1 MGETTPHRYR
11 RVSSPEFANA
21 VTGISGGGQMG
32 LRSRSIFAGVS
43 LAAFAMVVASSVQAN
58 DSVVKAVLDPN
69 GWAVAGHDYGNT
81 RFSPLKQ
88 ITSENVGKLQL
99 AYSLSLASLR
109 SNESSPVV
117 IGDTLYVTTSWG
129 PKYVY
134 AINAATGAP
143 KWAYQPDIPDDVL
156 QYACCDVNNRGV
168 AYADG
173 KIFIGR
179 LDGKLTALDAA
190 SGKELWT
197 SKVVD
202 YKQGSVITSPPLVV
216 RDKIIT
222 GFGGGEYGVRGALLA
237 FDLNNGKLLWQT
249 YTVPGPG
256 EPGSD
261 TWKGDTGLHGG
272 GAAWLVGSYDAKTDT
287 VYWGTSNPG
296 PWNTGVRSTG
306 DGNFGKL
313 TNLYTASTLAIDPN
327 TGKIKWHIQGTPA
340 DAWDYDGVNELL
352 LTDLKIGGADTPVL
366 MKADRNGFFFV
377 ANRETGKMISAEKYV
392 FANWAKK
399 FDISTMRAEEDPDKR
414 PGPGHPAKDICPNLI
429 GGKNW
434 QPMSFNPQTGL
445 VYIPANNVCMD
456 WSVSDVSYK
465 RGVFYL
471 GAEFPTKE
479 GPGGFLGELVAWDPV
494 ANKKVWGIKED
505 LPFNGGTLSTGGNL
519 VFSGN
524 LHGDFRAID
533 AKTGTVLWSK
543 NLGSGIGAGP
553 VTYSVG
559 GKQYVAVV
567 VGRTAALPAFL
578 GEIGKKMVAA
588 APEGG
593 ALFVFAL
600 Q

>member
-1 MGETTPHRYR
+1 M
-11 RVSSPEFANA
+11 VMA
-21 VTGISGGGQMG
+21 GIGA
-32 LRSRSIFAGVS
+32 SR
-43 LAAFAMVVASSVQAN
+43 AN
-58 DSVVKAVLDPN
+58 DSVVKAASDPN
-69 GWAVAGHDYGNT
+69 GWAIAGHDYGNT

-88 ITSENVGKLQL
+88 INSENAGKLQL
-99 AYSLSLASLR
+99 VYSLSLASLR

-117 IGDTLYVTTSWG
+117 IGKTLYVSTSWG
-129 PKYVY
+129 PKFVY
-134 AINAATGAP
+134 AIDAATGAR
-143 KWAYQPDIPDDVL
+143 KWTWQPDIPDDVL
-156 QYACCDVNNRGV
+156 QYACCDVNSRGV
-168 AYADG
+168 SYADG
-173 KIFIGR
+173 KLFVGR
-179 LDGKLTALDAA
+179 LDGNLTALDAET
-190 SGKELWT
+190 GKELWT
-197 SKVVD
+197 STVVD

-216 RDKIIT
+216 RDKVIT
-222 GFGGGEYGVRGALLA
+222 GFGGGEYGVRGSLQA
-237 FDLNNGKLLWQT
+237 FSLKDGKLLWQT
-249 YTVPGPG
+249 YTVPAPG

-272 GAAWLVGSYDAKTDT
+272 GAAWLVGSYDAKSDT

-296 PWNTGVRSTG
+296 PWNTAVRSTG

-313 TNLYTASTLAIDPN
+313 TNLYTASTLAINPD

-352 LTDLKIGGADTPVL
+352 LADLKIEGNETPVL

-399 FDISTMRAEEDPDKR
+399 WDITTMRAEEDPDKR

-434 QPMSFNPQTGL
+434 QPMSFNPVTGL
-445 VYIPANNVCMD
+445 VYIPTNNVCMD
-456 WSVSDVSYK
+456 WSVSDVNYK

-505 LPFNGGTLSTGGNL
+505 LPFNGGTLTTGGNL

-533 AKTGTVLWSK
+533 AKNGKVVWSK

-553 VTYSVG
+553 VTYSVD
-559 GKQYVAVV
+559 GKQYVAIV

-578 GEIGKKMVAA
+578 GDIGKKMVAA

-593 ALFVFAL
+593 SLFVFAL

>member
-1 MGETTPHRYR
+1 
-11 RVSSPEFANA
+11 
-21 VTGISGGGQMG
+21 MG
-32 LRSRSIFAGVS
+32 LRSRSFFAGVS
-43 LAAFAMVVASSVQAN
+43 VAAFAMTVASGVQAN
-58 DSVVKAVLDPN
+58 DSVVKAVSDPN
-69 GWAVAGHDYGNT
+69 GWAIAGHDYGNT

-117 IGDTLYVTTSWG
+117 IGDTLYVSTSWG

-134 AINAATGAP
+134 AINAATGAK
-143 KWAYQPDIPDDVL
+143 KWTYEPDMPDDVL

-216 RDKIIT
+216 RDKVIT

-237 FDLNNGKLLWQT
+237 FDLKTGKQLWQT
-249 YTVPGPG
+249 YTVPAPG
-256 EPGSD
+256 EPGSE
-261 TWKGDTGLHGG
+261 TWKGDSGLHGG

-352 LTDLKIGGADTPVL
+352 LADLKIGGADTPVL

-392 FANWAKK
+392 YANWAKK
-399 FDISTMRAEEDPDKR
+399 FDINTMRAEEDPDKR

-445 VYIPANNVCMD
+445 VYIPTNNVCMD
-456 WSVSDVSYK
+456 WSVSDVTYK

-479 GPGGFLGELVAWDPV
+479 GPGGFLGELVAWDPI
-494 ANKKVWGIKED
+494 ANKKAWSIKED
-505 LPFNGGTLSTGGNL
+505 LPFNGGTLTTAGNL

-533 AKTGTVLWSK
+533 AKSGKVLWSK

-553 VTYSVG
+553 VTYSVD
-559 GKQYVAVV
+559 GKQYVAIVI
-567 VGRTAALPAFL
+567 GRTAALPAFL

>member
-1 MGETTPHRYR
+1 
-11 RVSSPEFANA
+11 
-21 VTGISGGGQMG
+21 MG
-32 LRSRSIFAGVS
+32 LRSRSFFAGVS
-43 LAAFAMVVASSVQAN
+43 VAALAMTVASGIQAN
-58 DSVVKAVLDPN
+58 DSVVKAVSDPN
-69 GWAVAGHDYGNT
+69 GWAIAGHDYGNT

-134 AINAATGAP
+134 AINAATGAK
-143 KWAYQPDIPDDVL
+143 KWTYEPDMPDDVL

-237 FDLNNGKLLWQT
+237 FDLNTGKQLWQT
-249 YTVPGPG
+249 YTVPAPG
-256 EPGSD
+256 EPGSE

-272 GAAWLVGSYDAKTDT
+272 GAAWLVGSYDEKTDT

-392 FANWAKK
+392 YTTWAKK

-414 PGPGHPAKDICPNLI
+414 PGPGHPAKDICPNLV

-445 VYIPANNVCMD
+445 VYIPTNNVCMD
-456 WSVSDVSYK
+456 WSVSDVTYK

-479 GPGGFLGELVAWDPV
+479 GPGGFLGELVAWDPI

-505 LPFNGGTLSTGGNL
+505 LPFNGGTLTTAGNL

-559 GKQYVAVV
+559 GKQYVAIVI
-567 VGRTAALPAFL
+567 GRTAALPAFL
-578 GEIGKKMVAA
+578 GDIGKKMVAA

>member
-1 MGETTPHRYR
+1 MK
-11 RVSSPEFANA
+11 
-21 VTGISGGGQMG
+21 
-32 LRSRSIFAGVS
+32 LRSGSFFAGVS
-43 LAAFAMVVASSVQAN
+43 LVAMLMAGIGPSIAN
-58 DSVVKAVLDPN
+58 DSVAKAVSDPN
-69 GWAVAGHDYGNT
+69 GWAIAGHDYGNT
-81 RFSPLKQ
+81 RFSALKQ
-88 ITSENVGKLQL
+88 INSENAGKLQL
-99 AYSLSLASLR
+99 VYSMSLASLR

-117 IGDTLYVTTSWG
+117 IGKTLYVSTSWG

-134 AINAATGAP
+134 AIDAATGAR
-143 KWAYQPDIPDDVL
+143 KWTYQPDIPDDVL
-156 QYACCDVNNRGV
+156 QYACCDVNSRGV
-168 AYADG
+168 SYADG
-173 KIFIGR
+173 KIFVGR
-179 LDGKLTALDAA
+179 LDGKLTALAA
-190 SGKELWT
+190 NTGKELWT
-197 SKVVD
+197 STVVD
-202 YKQGSVITSPPLVV
+202 YKQGSVITSPPLIV
-216 RDKIIT
+216 RDKVIT
-222 GFGGGEYGVRGALLA
+222 GFGGGEYGVRGSLQA
-237 FDLNNGKLLWQT
+237 FDLNTGKLLWQT
-249 YTVPGPG
+249 FTVPAPG

-272 GAAWLVGSYDAKTDT
+272 GAAWLVGSYDAKSDT

-296 PWNTGVRSTG
+296 PWNTAVRSTG

-352 LTDLKIGGADTPVL
+352 LADLKIKGADTPVL

-377 ANRETGKMISAEKYV
+377 ANRETGKVLSAEKYV
-392 FANWAKK
+392 YSNWAKK
-399 FDISTMRAEEDPDKR
+399 WDINTMRAEEDADKR

-445 VYIPANNVCMD
+445 VYIPTNNVCMD
-456 WSVSDVSYK
+456 WSVSDVNYK

-479 GPGGFLGELVAWDPV
+479 GPGGFLGELVAWDPI

-505 LPFNGGTLSTGGNL
+505 LPFNGGTLTTAGNL
-519 VFSGN
+519 VFAGN

-533 AKTGTVLWSK
+533 AKNGKVLWSK

-553 VTYSVG
+553 VTYSVD
-559 GKQYVAVV
+559 GKQYVAIV

-578 GEIGKKMVAA
+578 GDIGKKMVAA

-593 ALFVFAL
+593 SLFVFAL

>member
-1 MGETTPHRYR
+1 
-11 RVSSPEFANA
+11 
-21 VTGISGGGQMG
+21 
-32 LRSRSIFAGVS
+32 
-43 LAAFAMVVASSVQAN
+43 
-58 DSVVKAVLDPN
+58 
-69 GWAVAGHDYGNT
+69 
-81 RFSPLKQ
+81 
-88 ITSENVGKLQL
+88 L

-134 AINAATGAP
+134 AINAATGAQ
-143 KWAYQPDIPDDVL
+143 KWTYQPDIPDDVL

-197 SKVVD
+197 STVVN

-272 GAAWLVGSYDAKTDT
+272 GTAWLVGSYDAKTDT

-313 TNLYTASTLAIDPN
+313 TNPHRPSPSTR
-327 TGKIKWHIQGTPA
+327 TPA
-340 DAWDYDGVNELL
+340 RSSGTSRARRPMLGTTRRQRIAVDRPEDRRSRYAGPDESRSQRLL
-352 LTDLKIGGADTPVL
+352 LRRQPGDRQDDLG
-366 MKADRNGFFFV
+366 
-377 ANRETGKMISAEKYV
+377 
-392 FANWAKK
+392 
-399 FDISTMRAEEDPDKR
+399 
-414 PGPGHPAKDICPNLI
+414 
-429 GGKNW
+429 
-434 QPMSFNPQTGL
+434 
-445 VYIPANNVCMD
+445 
-456 WSVSDVSYK
+456 
-465 RGVFYL
+465 
-471 GAEFPTKE
+471 
-479 GPGGFLGELVAWDPV
+479 
-494 ANKKVWGIKED
+494 
-505 LPFNGGTLSTGGNL
+505 
-519 VFSGN
+519 
-524 LHGDFRAID
+524 
-533 AKTGTVLWSK
+533 
-543 NLGSGIGAGP
+543 
-553 VTYSVG
+553 
-559 GKQYVAVV
+559 
-567 VGRTAALPAFL
+567 
-578 GEIGKKMVAA
+578 
-588 APEGG
+588 
-593 ALFVFAL
+593 
-600 Q
+600 

>member
-1 MGETTPHRYR
+1 
-11 RVSSPEFANA
+11 
-21 VTGISGGGQMG
+21 MG
-32 LRSRSIFAGVS
+32 LRSRNIFAGIS
-43 LAAFAMVVASSVQAN
+43 LAAFAMVVASSAQAN
-58 DSVVKAVLDPN
+58 DSVVKAASDPN
-69 GWAVAGHDYGNT
+69 GWAIAGHDYGNT
-81 RFSPLKQ
+81 RFSPLEQ

-134 AINAATGAP
+134 AINAATGAQ
-143 KWAYQPDIPDDVL
+143 KWNYQPDIPDDVL

-392 FANWAKK
+392 YANWAKK

-533 AKTGTVLWSK
+533 AKTGKVLWSK

-559 GKQYVAVV
+559 GKQYVAIV

-593 ALFVFAL
+593 ALFVFTL

>member
-1 MGETTPHRYR
+1 MISR
-11 RVSSPEFANA
+11 RRGFLA
-21 VTGISGGGQMG
+21 GIS
-32 LRSRSIFAGVS
+32 FAAILAIGTVGVR
-43 LAAFAMVVASSVQAN
+43 AN
-58 DSVVKAVLDPN
+58 DSVLKAEAEA
-69 GWAVAGHDYGNT
+69 GQWAVAGHDYGNT
-81 RFSPLKQ
+81 RYSPLTQ
-88 ITSENVGKLQL
+88 INAENASKLSL
-99 AYSLSLASLR
+99 AYSFSLASLR
-109 SNESSPVV
+109 SNEASPIV
-117 IGDTLYVTTSWG
+117 IGDTLYVSTSWG

-134 AINAATGAP
+134 ALNAATGER
-143 KWAYQPDIPDDVL
+143 KWTFEPEIPDDVL
-156 QYACCDVNNRGV
+156 QYACCDVNSRGI

-173 KIFIGR
+173 KLFVGR

-190 SGKELWT
+190 TGKALWT

-216 RDKIIT
+216 RDKVIT
-222 GFGGGEYGVRGALLA
+222 GFGGGEYGVRGSLQA
-237 FDLNNGKLLWQT
+237 FDINTGKLVWQT
-249 YTVPGPG
+249 FTVPAPG
-256 EPGSD
+256 EPGSE

-272 GAAWLVGSYDAKTDT
+272 GAAWLVGSYDPKSDT

-306 DGNFGKL
+306 NSDFGKL
-313 TNLYTASTLAIDPN
+313 TNLYTASTLALDPN
-327 TGKIKWHIQGTPA
+327 TGKIKWHIQTTPA
-340 DAWDYDGVNELL
+340 DAWDYDGVNENVLA
-352 LTDLKIGGADTPVL
+352 DLKIGGSTVPAL

-377 ANRETGKMISAEKYV
+377 ANRETGKVLSAEKYV
-392 FANWAKK
+392 YSSWAQKW
-399 FDISTMRAEEDPDKR
+399 DINTMRAVEDPDKR

-434 QPMSFNPQTGL
+434 QPMSYNPEIGL
-445 VYIPANNVCMD
+445 VYIPSNNVCMD

-494 ANKKVWGIKED
+494 ANKKVWSIKED
-505 LPFNGGTLSTGGNL
+505 LPFNGGTLTTGGGL

-533 AKTGTVLWSK
+533 AKSGNILWK
-543 NLGSGIGAGP
+543 RNLGSGIGAGP
-553 VTYSVG
+553 VTYMVD

-567 VGRTAALPAFL
+567 VGRTAAIPAFL
-578 GEIGKKMVAA
+578 GEIGKRITSA

-593 ALFVFAL
+593 SLFVFKVD
-600 Q
+600 

>member
-1 MGETTPHRYR
+1 MTLRNMGFLAGMSIIASLVAGTIG
-11 RVSSPEFANA
+11 AN
-21 VTGISGGGQMG
+21 
-32 LRSRSIFAGVS
+32 
-43 LAAFAMVVASSVQAN
+43 AN
-58 DSVVKAVLDPN
+58 DSVNNAVADPN
-69 GWAVAGHDYGNT
+69 QWAVAGHDYGNT
-81 RFSPLKQ
+81 RYSPLKQ
-88 ITSENVGKLQL
+88 INTENAGKLSL
-99 AYSLSLASLR
+99 VYSFSLASLR

-117 IGDTLYVTTSWG
+117 IGKTLYVTTSWG

-134 AINAATGAP
+134 ALDAATGAR
-143 KWAYQPDIPDDVL
+143 KWTYEPEIPDDVL

-168 AYADG
+168 SYADG
-173 KIFIGR
+173 KLFIGR
-179 LDGKLTALDAA
+179 LDGKLTALDATT
-190 SGKELWT
+190 GKELWT
-197 SKVVD
+197 TTVVD
-202 YKQGSVITSPPLVV
+202 YKQGAVITSPPLVV
-216 RDKIIT
+216 RDKVIT

-237 FDLNNGKLLWQT
+237 FDINTGKQVWQT
-249 YTVPGPG
+249 FTVPAPG
-256 EPGSD
+256 EEGSD

-272 GAAWLVGSYDAKTDT
+272 GAAWLVGSYDAKSDT

-313 TNLYTASTLAIDPN
+313 TNLYTASTLALDPN

-352 LTDLKIGGADTPVL
+352 LANLKIDGKDVPSL

-377 ANRETGKMISAEKYV
+377 ANRETGKVLSAEKYV
-392 FANWAKK
+392 ASTNWASKW
-399 FDISTMRAEEDPDKR
+399 DISTMRAVEDPDKR

-445 VYIPANNVCMD
+445 VYIPTNNVCMD
-456 WSVSDVSYK
+456 WSVSDVAYK

-494 ANKKVWGIKED
+494 AHKKVWGIKQD

-519 VFSGN
+519 VFYGN
-524 LHGDFRAID
+524 LHGDFHAIS
-533 AKTGTVLWSK
+533 AKDGKVLWKK

-553 VTYSVG
+553 VSYSVD

-567 VGRTAALPAFL
+567 VGRTVSLPAFL
-578 GEIGKKMVAA
+578 GDVGKKMTAA

-593 ALFVFAL
+593 ALFVFAV